1 MKRSL
6 ILLLLSSL
14 STACHAPDG
23 SDRLA
28 NVSLFELLGDIGDTY
43 VFAKSVEDFITDD
56 EDSSSDDIEFITPAH
71 PTD

>member
-1 MKRSL
+1 MKQSL
-6 ILLLLSSL
+6 ILLLLCSL

-28 NVSLFELLGDIGDTY
+28 DVDLLGSLADLGGFVGLVKD
-43 VFAKSVEDFITDD
+43 VGDFITDD